1 MVLLAGKLAFSP
13 EFEKAKWEL
22 QAARE
27 KYTSLVEH
35 YTHLISVVGPNLE
48 TDYMLKLGKKEYELF
63 ACQIEILR
71 LKREISLFQA
81 ARNRGENI
89 PEKQVK
95 DIIAAEFAEY
105 QAKLREQQQKLE
117 VAERR
122 FSARPFT
129 QEETKAFKKLYHDLV
144 RQLHPDLNP
153 NLPHGAAVLWE
164 RIQDAYKCN
173 DWDELFLLADMVHER
188 LSGKE
193 DYVESLDSLSLLRQ
207 ELEKIR
213 QKTAD
218 LEQQIAETGTRI
230 PFSYEALL
238 DYPAEFKRKRQEFN
252 GQILLCQAH
261 IAELEKIRAE
271 FQS

>member
-81 ARNRGENI
+81 ARNRGETI
-89 PEKQVK
+89 LPEQVQRVLEK
-95 DIIAAEFAEY
+95 EFAEY
-105 QAKLREQQQKLE
+105 QAKLQEQQQKLE
-117 VAERR
+117 IAERR

-153 NLPHGAAVLWE
+153 DLPADAAVLWE
-164 RIQDAYKCN
+164 QILAAYKYN

-188 LSGKE
+188 LSGKK
-193 DYVESLDSLSLLRQ
+193 DYVESIDSLTLLRN

-213 QKTAD
+213 KKTAD

-238 DYPAEFKRKRQEFN
+238 DDPAAVKRKRQELSA
-252 GQILLCQAH
+252 QIKLCRAH
-261 IAELEKIRAE
+261 IAELETIRRE